1 MKEKP
6 EELETEVPEGK
17 NIKEILD
24 SLGVSCHDVAMAV
37 VGGKKVALDYIP
49 QNGDRIDLIPVIA
62 GG

>member
-6 EELETEVPEGK
+6 EELEMEVPAGK

-24 SLGVSCHDVAMAV
+24 SLGVSCHDVAMVV
-37 VGGKKVALDYIP
+37 VGENKFDLDYIP
-49 QNGDRIDLIPVIA
+49 HEGDRIDLIPVIA